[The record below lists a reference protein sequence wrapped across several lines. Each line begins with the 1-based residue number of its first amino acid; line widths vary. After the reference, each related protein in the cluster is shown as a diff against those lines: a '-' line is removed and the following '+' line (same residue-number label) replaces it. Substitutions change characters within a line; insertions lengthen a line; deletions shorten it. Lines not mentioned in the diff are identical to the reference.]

1 MWGWR
6 GGWIQDKCPPLIG
19 GLVPGGGSDEMA
31 RKIKL
36 GEQRRSWE
44 SESEVEKWGE

>member
-19 GLVPGGGSDEMA
+19 GLMDGGGSDEMA

-36 GEQRRSWE
+36 VGRRSSE
-44 SESEVEKWGE
+44 SESKGEELGE